1 MNDYFIIMENE
12 PTIEDLRAEILDYK
26 KQLEQQSTTIENL
39 TNQITTKD
47 TTIEN
52 LNNQISTK
60 DSTIENLNK
69 DIGQL
74 KQKNYDLFMQVS
86 NNPQEPSREKEKEVI
101 SLDTIINNLRG
112 EN

>member
-1 MNDYFIIMENE
+1 MSDYFIIMENE
-12 PTIEDLRAEILDYK
+12 PSIEDLRAEIINYK
-26 KQLEQQSTTIENL
+26 KQIEQQSTTIENL
-39 TNQITTKD
+39 NNQIT
-47 TTIEN
+47 
-52 LNNQISTK
+52 TK

-86 NNPQEPSREKEKEVI
+86 NNPQEPPKPKEVEVI

-112 EN
+112 EK

>member
-1 MNDYFIIMENE
+1 MSDYFIIMENE

-26 KQLEQQSTTIENL
+26 KQIENQTTI
-39 TNQITTKD
+39 
-47 TTIEN
+47 IEN

-86 NNPQEPSREKEKEVI
+86 NNPQEPPKRQEKEII

>member
-1 MNDYFIIMENE
+1 MSDYFIIMEND
-12 PTIEDLRAEILDYK
+12 PTIEDLRAEIIDYK
-26 KQLEQQSTTIENL
+26 KQIEQQT
-39 TNQITTKD
+39 

-52 LNNQISTK
+52 LNNQITTK
-60 DSTIENLNK
+60 DTTIENLNK

-86 NNPQEPSREKEKEVI
+86 NNPQEPSKPQEKEVI

>member
-1 MNDYFIIMENE
+1 MSDYFIIMENE
-12 PTIEDLRAEILDYK
+12 PTIEDLRAEIIDYK
-26 KQLEQQSTTIENL
+26 KQLEQQST
-39 TNQITTKD
+39 
-47 TTIEN
+47 
-52 LNNQISTK
+52 
-60 DSTIENLNK
+60 TIENLNK

-86 NNPQEPSREKEKEVI
+86 NNPQEPPKEKENEVI

>member
-1 MNDYFIIMENE
+1 MSDYFIIMENE
-12 PTIEDLRAEILDYK
+12 PTIEDLRAEIIDYK
-26 KQLEQQSTTIENL
+26 KQIEQQTTTRENL
-39 TNQITTKD
+39 NNQITTKD
-47 TTIEN
+47 T
-52 LNNQISTK
+52 
-60 DSTIENLNK
+60 TIENLNK

-86 NNPQEPSREKEKEVI
+86 NSPQEPSKPQEKEVI

>member
-1 MNDYFIIMENE
+1 MSDYFIIMENE
-12 PTIEDLRAEILDYK
+12 PTIEDLRAEIINYK

-39 TNQITTKD
+39 NNQITTKD
-47 TTIEN
+47 T
-52 LNNQISTK
+52 
-60 DSTIENLNK
+60 TIENLNK

-86 NNPQEPSREKEKEVI
+86 NNPQEPPKTQETEVI

>member
-1 MNDYFIIMENE
+1 MSDYFIIMENE
-12 PTIEDLRAEILDYK
+12 PSIEDLRAEILDYK

-39 TNQITTKD
+39 NNQLTEKDKTITT
-47 TTIEN
+47 
-52 LNNQISTK
+52 LNS
-60 DSTIENLNK
+60 
-69 DIGQL
+69 DIGNL

-86 NNPQEPSREKEKEVI
+86 NNPQEPPKIQEKEVI

>member
-1 MNDYFIIMENE
+1 MSDYFIIMENE
-12 PTIEDLRAEILDYK
+12 TTIEDLRAEIIDYK

-39 TNQITTKD
+39 NNQITTKD
-47 TTIEN
+47 T
-52 LNNQISTK
+52 
-60 DSTIENLNK
+60 TIENLNK

-86 NNPQEPSREKEKEVI
+86 NNPQEPPKVKEKEVI

>member
-1 MNDYFIIMENE
+1 MSDYFIIMENE
-12 PTIEDLRAEILDYK
+12 PTIEDLRAEIIDYK
-26 KQLEQQSTTIENL
+26 NQIEQQSTTIENL
-39 TNQITTKD
+39 NSQISSKD
-47 TTIEN
+47 T
-52 LNNQISTK
+52 
-60 DSTIENLNK
+60 TIENLNK

-86 NNPQEPSREKEKEVI
+86 NNPQEPPKVKEKEVI

>member
-1 MNDYFIIMENE
+1 MSDYFIIMENE
-12 PTIEDLRAEILDYK
+12 TTIEDLRAEIINYK

-39 TNQITTKD
+39 NNQITTKD
-47 TTIEN
+47 T
-52 LNNQISTK
+52 
-60 DSTIENLNK
+60 TIENLNK

-86 NNPQEPSREKEKEVI
+86 NNPQEPPKVKEKEVI

>member
-1 MNDYFIIMENE
+1 MSDYFIIMENE
-12 PTIEDLRAEILDYK
+12 PTIEDLRAEIIDYK
-26 KQLEQQSTTIENL
+26 KQLDQQSI
-39 TNQITTKD
+39 
-47 TTIEN
+47 TIEN
-52 LNNQISTK
+52 LNNQITTK
-60 DSTIENLNK
+60 DTTIENLNK

-86 NNPQEPSREKEKEVI
+86 NNPQEPPNEKEKEVI

>member
-1 MNDYFIIMENE
+1 MSDYFIIMENE
-12 PTIEDLRAEILDYK
+12 QTIEDLRAEIIDYK
-26 KQLEQQSTTIENL
+26 KQIENQTTI
-39 TNQITTKD
+39 
-47 TTIEN
+47 IEN
-52 LNNQISTK
+52 LNNKISTK

-86 NNPQEPSREKEKEVI
+86 NNPQEPPKNQEKEVI

>member
-1 MNDYFIIMENE
+1 MSDYFIIMGEE
-12 PTIEDLRAEILDYK
+12 QTIEDLRAEIVEYK
-26 KQLEQQSTTIENL
+26 KQLEQQA
-39 TNQITTKD
+39 

-52 LNNQISTK
+52 LNNQITTK
-60 DSTIENLNK
+60 DTTIENLNK

-86 NNPQEPSREKEKEVI
+86 NNPQESPKDKPIDVI

-112 EN
+112 EK

>member
-1 MNDYFIIMENE
+1 MSDYFIIMENE
-12 PTIEDLRAEILDYK
+12 PTIEDLRAEIIDYK
-26 KQLEQQSTTIENL
+26 KQIVQQS
-39 TNQITTKD
+39 

-60 DSTIENLNK
+60 DTTIENLNK

-74 KQKNYDLFMQVS
+74 KQKNYDLFIQVS
-86 NNPQEPSREKEKEVI
+86 NNPQEPPKPQENEVI

>member
-1 MNDYFIIMENE
+1 MSDYFIIMEVE
-12 PTIEDLRAEILDYK
+12 PSIEDLRAEIINYK
-26 KQLEQQSTTIENL
+26 KQIEQQSTTIENL
-39 TNQITTKD
+39 
-47 TTIEN
+47 
-52 LNNQISTK
+52 NNQIMSK

-86 NNPQEPSREKEKEVI
+86 NNPQEPPNEKEKEVI

>member
-12 PTIEDLRAEILDYK
+12 PTIEDLRAEIIDYK
-26 KQLEQQSTTIENL
+26 KQIENQTTI
-39 TNQITTKD
+39 
-47 TTIEN
+47 IEN

-60 DSTIENLNK
+60 DTTIENLNK

-86 NNPQEPSREKEKEVI
+86 NNPQEPPKNQEKEVI

>member
-1 MNDYFIIMENE
+1 MSDYFIIMENE
-12 PTIEDLRAEILDYK
+12 PTIEDLRAEIVEYK
-26 KQLEQQSTTIENL
+26 KQLEQQNTI
-39 TNQITTKD
+39 
-47 TTIEN
+47 IEN
-52 LNNQISTK
+52 LNNQITNK
-60 DSTIENLNK
+60 ETTINSLNN

-86 NNPQEPSREKEKEVI
+86 NNPQEPPKPKEVEVI

>member
-1 MNDYFIIMENE
+1 MSDYFIIMENE
-12 PTIEDLRAEILDYK
+12 PTIEDLRAEIIDYK

-39 TNQITTKD
+39 NNQITTKD
-47 TTIEN
+47 T
-52 LNNQISTK
+52 
-60 DSTIENLNK
+60 TIENLNK

-86 NNPQEPSREKEKEVI
+86 NNPQEPTKIQEKEVI

>member
-1 MNDYFIIMENE
+1 MSDYFIIMENE
-12 PTIEDLRAEILDYK
+12 PTIEDLRAEIINYK

-39 TNQITTKD
+39 NNQIT
-47 TTIEN
+47 
-52 LNNQISTK
+52 TK

-86 NNPQEPSREKEKEVI
+86 NNPQEPSKEKEKEVI

>member
-1 MNDYFIIMENE
+1 MSDYFIIMENE
-12 PTIEDLRAEILDYK
+12 PTIEDLRAEIIDYK

-39 TNQITTKD
+39 NNQIT
-47 TTIEN
+47 
-52 LNNQISTK
+52 TK

-86 NNPQEPSREKEKEVI
+86 NNPQEPPKEKEKEVI

>member
-1 MNDYFIIMENE
+1 MSDYFIIMENE
-12 PTIEDLRAEILDYK
+12 PSIEDLRAEIIDYK
-26 KQLEQQSTTIENL
+26 KQIEQQT
-39 TNQITTKD
+39 

-86 NNPQEPSREKEKEVI
+86 NNPQEPPKPKEVEVI

-112 EN
+112 EK

>member
-12 PTIEDLRAEILDYK
+12 PTIEDLRAEIIDYK

-39 TNQITTKD
+39 NNQITTKD
-47 TTIEN
+47 T
-52 LNNQISTK
+52 
-60 DSTIENLNK
+60 TIENLNK

-86 NNPQEPSREKEKEVI
+86 NNPQEYPKENEKEVI

>member
-12 PTIEDLRAEILDYK
+12 PSIEDLRAEIINYK
-26 KQLEQQSTTIENL
+26 KQIEQQSTTIENL
-39 TNQITTKD
+39 NNQIT
-47 TTIEN
+47 
-52 LNNQISTK
+52 TK

-86 NNPQEPSREKEKEVI
+86 NNPQEPPNNQEKEVI

>member
-1 MNDYFIIMENE
+1 MSDYFIIMENE

-26 KQLEQQSTTIENL
+26 KQLEEQS
-39 TNQITTKD
+39 

-52 LNNQISTK
+52 LNNQITTK
-60 DSTIENLNK
+60 DTTIENLNK

-86 NNPQEPSREKEKEVI
+86 NNPQEIPKEKEKEVI

>member
-1 MNDYFIIMENE
+1 MSDYFIIMENE
-12 PTIEDLRAEILDYK
+12 PSIEDLRAEIINYK

-39 TNQITTKD
+39 NNQIT
-47 TTIEN
+47 
-52 LNNQISTK
+52 TK

-86 NNPQEPSREKEKEVI
+86 SNPQEPPKEKEKEVI

>member
-1 MNDYFIIMENE
+1 MSDYFIIMENE
-12 PTIEDLRAEILDYK
+12 PSIEDLRLEIIDYK
-26 KQLEQQSTTIENL
+26 KQLEQQTT
-39 TNQITTKD
+39 
-47 TTIEN
+47 
-52 LNNQISTK
+52 
-60 DSTIENLNK
+60 TIENLNK

-86 NNPQEPSREKEKEVI
+86 NNPQEPPKNQEKEVI

>member
-1 MNDYFIIMENE
+1 MSDYFIIMENE
-12 PTIEDLRAEILDYK
+12 PSIEDLRAEIIDYK
-26 KQLEQQSTTIENL
+26 KQIENQTTI
-39 TNQITTKD
+39 
-47 TTIEN
+47 
-52 LNNQISTK
+52 
-60 DSTIENLNK
+60 IENLNK

-86 NNPQEPSREKEKEVI
+86 NNPQEPPKNQEKEVI

>member
-1 MNDYFIIMENE
+1 MSDYFIIMENE
-12 PTIEDLRAEILDYK
+12 PTIEDLRAEIIDYK

-39 TNQITTKD
+39 NNQITTKD
-47 TTIEN
+47 T
-52 LNNQISTK
+52 
-60 DSTIENLNK
+60 TIENLNK

-86 NNPQEPSREKEKEVI
+86 NSPQEPSKVKEKEVI